1 MSDLMWVS
9 FSTTRNP
16 THHIEVTDVITI
28 TQGATWL
35 DIETIDGM
43 KIEIPADLVEDL
55 SWRVQ

>member
-1 MSDLMWVS
+1 MNLMWVS

-35 DIETIDGM
+35 SITTVDGLT
-43 KIEIPADLVEDL
+43 IEIPEELVEDL

>member
-1 MSDLMWVS
+1 MSDLMYVE

-16 THHIEVTDVITI
+16 MHQIKITDVITM

-35 DIETIDGM
+35 DIVTIDGM

-55 SWRVQ
+55 SWRIQ